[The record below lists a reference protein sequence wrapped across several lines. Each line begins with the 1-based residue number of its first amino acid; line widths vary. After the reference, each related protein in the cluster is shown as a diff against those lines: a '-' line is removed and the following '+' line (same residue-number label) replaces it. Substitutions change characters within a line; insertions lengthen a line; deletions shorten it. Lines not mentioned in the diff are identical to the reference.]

1 MLVYRILLKPY
12 INNNSKII
20 KKIHYMNS
28 SRTYT
33 DKQLTRATRGKEPL
47 YKENIIAT
55 INPQAPRVM
64 LPVAFNIAGKVITE
78 RVTYGT

>member
-1 MLVYRILLKPY
+1 
-12 INNNSKII
+12 
-20 KKIHYMNS
+20 MNS

-64 LPVAFNIAGKVITE
+64 LPPEFRLSI
-78 RVTYGT
+78 